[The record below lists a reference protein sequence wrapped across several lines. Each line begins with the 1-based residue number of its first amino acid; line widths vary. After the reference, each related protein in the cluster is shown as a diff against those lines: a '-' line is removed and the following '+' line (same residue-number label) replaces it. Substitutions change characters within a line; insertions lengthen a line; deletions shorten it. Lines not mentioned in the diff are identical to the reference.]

1 METAFQAVK
10 LFALDG
16 ASLAPNA
23 LRAVSTVFNVS
34 LL

>member
-10 LFALDG
+10 LFALDEV
-16 ASLAPNA
+16 SLAPNA
-23 LRAVSTVFNVS
+23 LRAVSKVLNVS